1 MDIDKKARLLTFVR
15 TSQPYDAY
23 SFDKGVPPKDEYDI
37 LATRDTTIRELILL
51 LQHSLPEH
59 QRNPRAIY
67 GLRCIYVDMKSMF
80 HRERDLGRF
89 SLCVKNYSDKYDDA
103 DTLEDA
109 RIFPGDYL
117 SVHLHLLGQAQRRPP
132 PPPNSGS
139 LTAGHSGG
147 YGGQSMRRPLDNG
160 WASRR

>member
-1 MDIDKKARLLTFVR
+1 MIYWLPAIPP
-15 TSQPYDAY
+15 SES
-23 SFDKGVPPKDEYDI
+23 SFFFFSTLYQSTNAI
-37 LATRDTTIRELILL
+37 LEQYT
-51 LQHSLPEH
+51 
-59 QRNPRAIY
+59 
-67 GLRCIYVDMKSMF
+67 RCIYVDMKSMF

-117 SVHLHLLGQAQRRPP
+117 SVHLHLPGQAQRRPP

>member
-1 MDIDKKARLLTFVR
+1 MH
-15 TSQPYDAY
+15 
-23 SFDKGVPPKDEYDI
+23 
-37 LATRDTTIRELILL
+37 
-51 LQHSLPEH
+51 LQ
-59 QRNPRAIY
+59 
-67 GLRCIYVDMKSMF
+67 RCIYVDMKSMF

-117 SVHLHLLGQAQRRPP
+117 SVHLHLPGQAQRRPP

-147 YGGQSMRRPLDNG
+147 YGGQSMWVSNQIPAFLTLFLGVDL
-160 WASRR
+160 